1 MRMFWP
7 VLGLK
12 KPFFTAKAAAFVE
25 DKKTG
30 KHYKLGEGKWYK
42 TKNYPKNLLEKV
54 CLPHSLTPRY
64 EFHYD
69 IPYISKEQPRIE
81 KTKGLFGKKRE
92 VSSPFCAA
100 ILEREHSDLASF
112 WKIEGLNLYTAKAA
126 DFIRDKATK
135 KEYRRGEIVLFSE
148 DDSPS
153 IALAEHTDNFEFI
166 YEINEQV
173 QLTKDDVLREAYGF
187 FIGSTI
193 FGKK

>member
-1 MRMFWP
+1 MKMFWP

-12 KPFFTAKAAAFVE
+12 KPFFTAKAVAFVE

-30 KHYKLGEGKWYK
+30 ERYKLGEGKWYR
-42 TKNYPKNLLEKV
+42 TKDYPKNLLERV
-54 CLPHSLTPRY
+54 AMPCSMTPRY
-64 EFHYD
+64 EFHYE
-69 IPYISKEQPRIE
+69 IPYLSKEQPHIE

-92 VSSPFCAA
+92 VSSPFCAE

-135 KEYRRGEIVLFSE
+135 KEYRRGEMVFFS
-148 DDSPS
+148 DDELSFS
-153 IALAEHTDNFEFI
+153 LAEHTDNFEFV

-187 FIGSTI
+187 FIGGTI